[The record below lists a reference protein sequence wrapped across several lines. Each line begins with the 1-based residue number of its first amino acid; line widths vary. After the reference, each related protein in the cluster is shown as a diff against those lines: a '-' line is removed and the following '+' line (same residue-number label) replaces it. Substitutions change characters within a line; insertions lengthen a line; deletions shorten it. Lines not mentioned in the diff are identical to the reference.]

1 MLELNQF
8 PHSAF
13 CLKVRMVLEA
23 KALNYKAKEITP
35 GIGQVAIFRLSGQRQ
50 VPVLVDG
57 ENVISDST
65 AIIRYIEEI
74 NPEPKLI
81 PEDPSEEA
89 IMHLIEN
96 WADTTLAKGVR
107 NTLIQAAAIDPEL
120 RVALLPEE
128 LPSEIQK
135 VISTLSCEVINDLSV
150 LINPGEGSALF
161 SSLEKL
167 SNILTR
173 NNWIVGNKMSF
184 ADIAVAAQLSLL
196 RFPPSAGDKLAG
208 KGCPGFKDHPQLEQ
222 LFCWR
227 DALENSL
234 MASSNLME

>member
-96 WADTTLAKGVR
+96 WADTTLAKSVL
-107 NTLIQAAAIDPEL
+107 NTLIQAAAIDPDL
-120 RVALLPEE
+120 RIALLPDEV
-128 LPSEIQK
+128 PSKIQNI
-135 VISTLSCEVINDLSV
+135 ISGLSCEVINDVSV
-150 LINPGEGSALF
+150 FLNAGKGSALF
-161 SSLEKL
+161 SNLEKL
-167 SNILTR
+167 SNLLVKNKWVI
-173 NNWIVGNKMSF
+173 GNRMSF
-184 ADIAVAAQLSLL
+184 ADIAIAAQLSLL
-196 RFPPSAGDKLAG
+196 RFPLSAGEKLAG

-227 DALENSL
+227 DELENSL